1 LDVLKGKV
9 ARELAAL
16 EEQLDRVLERAFDTG
31 VQLPARPDRFRPALD
46 VYETEDAIVVQV
58 EVSGVNG
65 EDIRLIVDGE
75 YLQIKGRRG
84 SLYDR
89 PPRRHLQMEIP
100 RGNFERV
107 LRLRASYDA
116 DRVTAK
122 LDAGMLTVTLPRKQS
137 APRKIRVESA

>member
-1 LDVLKGKV
+1 MDVLKGKV

-31 VQLPARPDRFRPALD
+31 VQLPLHSDRFRPALD
-46 VYETEDAIVVQV
+46 VYETEDAIVVQADLG
-58 EVSGVNG
+58 GVRG

-107 LRLRASYDA
+107 LRMRASYDA

-122 LDAGMLTVTLPRKQS
+122 LEAGILTVTLPRKQRG
-137 APRKIRVESA
+137 PRKIPVESA